1 MKTVR
6 FRRLITRQ
14 DWCIWQKQW
23 FMIVAF
29 SFGAAELP
37 GCKNKAITYSS
48 TFEILQN
55 KLKLKIGERK
65 NVLWNSLFFC
75 MKRLTCYWLP
85 PMIIRP
91 NMKKE
96 WNMCCGRR
104 TIGGHLFLSLNRTT
118 STQGLLLEI
127 KGKSRITGQL
137 FLVCTI

>member
-1 MKTVR
+1 MLMYSMKTVR
-6 FRRLITRQ
+6 FRRLITKK

-37 GCKNKAITYSS
+37 GCKNKAITYSF

-55 KLKLKIGERK
+55 RIVKELLKLKLERK
-65 NVLWNSLFFC
+65 KFFLNSLVLLHE
-75 MKRLTCYWLP
+75 K
-85 PMIIRP
+85 MIIRP
-91 NMKKE
+91 NIKKE

-127 KGKSRITGQL
+127 KGKAVLLGNYS
-137 FLVCTI
+137 